1 MPTRTNDL
9 WPLRRSVNLLLSIGA
24 LALFLSLVRAS
35 GGAASSS
42 RPVVPCATASSAAL
56 LRFTTAFNAG
66 SVNALDKLVAKGPN
80 FRWFYVSG
88 IAGPRGQDTGSDRS
102 TLSAYFADRHV
113 QHDELALVSAQMKVT
128 RTAPMVANFTAVFER
143 TASDLPDGPKP
154 FLAKGAFTCV
164 ASSAS
169 LSVWAMGEKPAT
181 G

>member
-1 MPTRTNDL
+1 LPTRTNDL

-66 SVNALDKLVAKGPN
+66 SVNALDKL
-80 FRWFYVSG
+80 
-88 IAGPRGQDTGSDRS
+88 PRGQDTGSDRS